1 MTVTRAVLITLV
13 LALFAP
19 GAAYPTAVDK
29 RESAE
34 NEAVDAREE
43 VWVDASLF
51 LSHWPILIPLHWP
64 ISIPL

>member
-19 GAAYPTAVDK
+19 GAAYPTAVEK
-29 RESAE
+29 RKPAE

-43 VWVDASLF
+43 VWVDAS
-51 LSHWPILIPLHWP
+51 
-64 ISIPL
+64 